1 MLSKKEWEEL
11 CSELNELQDYLYH
24 TADKLAKADT
34 KNSPDK
40 YDKMFNYYI
49 SDGWE
54 RLVVVLH
61 ALEKLGLPKKLKK
74 FDINNEYQ
82 RLVSE
87 KNIKR
92 NLMKAGSK
100 PKLRVVNNSAEV

>member
-24 TADKLAKADT
+24 TADKLAKAET
-34 KNSPDK
+34 QNHPEK
-40 YDKMFNYYI
+40 YNKLFDYYI

-54 RLVVVLH
+54 RLIVVMH

-74 FDINNEYQ
+74 FDINDEYN
-82 RLVSE
+82 RLISEREIRKDLMTIDNRPKLKVVSE
-87 KNIKR
+87 ASEI
-92 NLMKAGSK
+92 
-100 PKLRVVNNSAEV
+100 

>member
-24 TADKLAKADT
+24 SADKLAKAET
-34 KNSPDK
+34 ENHPDK
-40 YDKMFNYYI
+40 YNKFFDYYI

-54 RLVVVLH
+54 RLIVVMH

-74 FDINNEYQ
+74 FDINDEYN
-82 RLVSE
+82 RLISEREIRKDLMAINNRPKLKVVSE
-87 KNIKR
+87 
-92 NLMKAGSK
+92 AT
-100 PKLRVVNNSAEV
+100 EV